1 MLTSA
6 FQPMGCGFVEDRY
19 LVTVAG
25 QPRTRTGV
33 PSRQIARYHDR
44 PKSACGEVQFEPEQ
58 VGGEGRTCHCPGT
71 WIYQRSTV
79 AGSEER

>member
-6 FQPMGCGFVEDRY
+6 FQPTGRGFVEDRY

-33 PSRQIARYHDR
+33 PSRRIARYHDR
-44 PKSACGEVQFEPEQ
+44 PKSAFGEVHFEPEQ
-58 VGGEGRTCHCPGT
+58 VDAGG
-71 WIYQRSTV
+71 
-79 AGSEER
+79 AL